1 MRGDNGLHWQVDKIP
16 KMKHAQLGEASLDIG
31 HMLFG
36 EQAYMRPYAASLW
49 LKEDICD
56 FVSTL
61 LSYLWNQSRKSVKRQ
76 FTQLENGREEV
87 AEEYEST

>member
-1 MRGDNGLHWQVDKIP
+1 MHWQVDKIP